1 VNKLANLVTIFF
13 CFFAAVLTLILRFE
27 LDIFTIKWNHIPY
40 TVEIYLGLSMLIGMV
55 GVLRAVIRRRN
66 FAIFK
71 DESKF
76 ELIIP
81 MSKSAVSHV
90 TMYLILEIVF
100 MSIFGFYF
108 FLLFEPSMVL
118 GLVLL
123 VLVLEQIIFTI
134 QCQKKGFCRMGMTT
148 LAFLS
153 VDREADV
160 LYYNGL
166 KKIEV
171 DLGRI
176 QFDYKEDIQLS
187 IRKENINPEDRAAF
201 DTTLRKCL
209 SKKNIYYSDSYS
221 KYVEKV

>member
-1 VNKLANLVTIFF
+1 VNKLANLVTIAL
-13 CFFAAVLTLILRFE
+13 CFYAAVLTLILRFE

-40 TVEIYLGLSMLIGMV
+40 VQETYLGLSMAIGMV
-55 GVLRAVIRRRN
+55 GILRAVIRRRN

-100 MSIFGFYF
+100 MSIFGLYF
-108 FLLFEPSMVL
+108 LLLFEPSMVL

-123 VLVLEQIIFTI
+123 VLVLEQVIFTI

-209 SKKNIYYSDSYS
+209 SKKNIYYSESYN
-221 KYVEKV
+221 KYVE